1 MFTALVYGAGLLALT
16 VVVHMTGMVMLF
28 RWMLA
33 RLGGGN
39 RFWPVTWLLIRVAWA
54 LIAVH
59 LLEIAVW
66 ALFYR
71 FRGCFQDFESALYF
85 SGVTYSTVGYGDVV
99 LAGDWRLLGPI
110 EGLTGILMC
119 GLSTGL
125 FFAVISK
132 LYAAESKLPLG

>member
-33 RLGGGN
+33 RLNGN

-59 LLEIAVW
+59 LLEVAVW
-66 ALFYR
+66 ALFYWS
-71 FRGCFQDFESALYF
+71 RGCFGDFESALYF

-99 LAGDWRLLGPI
+99 LPKAWRLLGPI

-125 FFAVISK
+125 FFAAISK
-132 LYAAESKLPLG
+132 LYATEAKRPLR

>member
-1 MFTALVYGAGLLALT
+1 MLTALVYGAALLGLT
-16 VVVHMTGMVMLF
+16 VVVHMTGMVAIF
-28 RWMLA
+28 RWVLP
-33 RLGGGN
+33 RLDVGN
-39 RFWPVTWLLIRVAWA
+39 RFWPVTWLLIRIAWA

-66 ALFYR
+66 ALFYWSQ
-71 FRGCFQDFESALYF
+71 GCFQGVEAAVYF

-99 LAGDWRLLGPI
+99 LPEHWRLLGPI

-132 LYAAESKLPLG
+132 LYATEPQLPLR